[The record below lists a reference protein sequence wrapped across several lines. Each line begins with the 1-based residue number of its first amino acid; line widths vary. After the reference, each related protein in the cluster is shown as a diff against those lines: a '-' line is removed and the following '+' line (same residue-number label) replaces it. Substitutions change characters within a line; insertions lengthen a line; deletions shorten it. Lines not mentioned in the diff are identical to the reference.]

1 MKIVVASNNAHKIEE
16 FKSFFKGYDVEIL
29 SLKDANIVV
38 DPEENGETFKDN
50 AFIKANEVSKYTNC
64 IVVADD
70 SGLEIHALNGF
81 PGVHSARFME
91 GHPYVEKFVEINKML
106 INKDNKA
113 NFNCTLCVIN
123 LEKNPLYFVGKT
135 YGEILSSPRGDN
147 NFGYDPIFFYPPL
160 NKTFAELTQEEKNKV
175 SHRGNAL
182 KQFVDYLK
190 EKNYI

>member
-1 MKIVVASNNAHKIEE
+1 MTQLFFILLILCISITGCQNKKTQTQVKTEETTLSNVTLPSDFKFVVTETK
-16 FKSFFKGYDVEIL
+16 
-29 SLKDANIVV
+29 
-38 DPEENGETFKDN
+38 EN
-50 AFIKANEVSKYTNC
+50 
-64 IVVADD
+64 
-70 SGLEIHALNGF
+70 
-81 PGVHSARFME
+81 PGSE
-91 GHPYVEKFVEINKML
+91 SISIFVEINKML

-123 LEKNPLYFVGKT
+123 LEKTPLYFVGKT

-160 NKTFAELTQEEKNKV
+160 NRTFAELTQEEKNKV